1 MHLMKNR
8 HHIVGATLLIA
19 GTCIGVGMLAL
30 PVATAEGGFF
40 ASLPVYLV
48 VWLFMLCTS
57 RLIVEA
63 CLWCPNDANLIT
75 ISQTLLGKKGAIACW
90 LLYLFLFYCLMVA
103 HTVAGGGAVSGFEGG
118 TWPEWLSSLIY
129 VLVFAP
135 AVYLGT

>member
-1 MHLMKNR
+1 MKNR

-90 LLYLFLFYCLMVA
+90 LRTISTHPIRKPVWTSFLWRIQIPLM
-103 HTVAGGGAVSGFEGG
+103 
-118 TWPEWLSSLIY
+118 
-129 VLVFAP
+129 
-135 AVYLGT
+135 